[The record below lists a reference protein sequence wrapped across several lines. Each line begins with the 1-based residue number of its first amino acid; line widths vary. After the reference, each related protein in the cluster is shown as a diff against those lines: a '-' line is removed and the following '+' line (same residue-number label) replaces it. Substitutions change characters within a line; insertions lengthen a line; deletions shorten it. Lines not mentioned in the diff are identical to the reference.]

1 MSEKCVNY
9 FRIIQKMTEQKLKEY
24 FENKITIDELKSDV
38 KNSQTKTGCDTTSV
52 YIQQINDGEF
62 EIQKEH
68 LIKLCNDF
76 ITRKLGSEDLTT
88 IAFSLIAS
96 EYFDWNGDEM
106 SNVIFDW
113 DDPIIGYDINL
124 KNVQLWKDYLENGN
138 YNLDKNELKEKFR
151 SKGKFLNLY
160 QQIDQILW
168 EDWDPIGINDDA
180 PRDEY
185 QGYTPLILK
194 LVKSKSDSTKI
205 AEKLYEIETELIGLS
220 GNYEN
225 CLKVAEKIN
234 NLEKKNV
241 V

>member
-1 MSEKCVNY
+1 
-9 FRIIQKMTEQKLKEY
+9 MTEQKLKDY
-24 FENKITIDELKSDV
+24 FENKITIDELKSNV
-38 KNSQTKTGCDTTSV
+38 KNSQTKTGFDTTSV
-52 YIQQINDGEF
+52 YIEQIKEGEF
-62 EIQKEH
+62 EVQKEH
-68 LIKLCNDF
+68 LIKLCDAF
-76 ITRKLGSEDLTT
+76 IAKKIDNEDLNT

-113 DDPIIGYDINL
+113 DNPIIGYDINL

-151 SKGKFLNLY
+151 RKGKFLNLY
-160 QQIDQILW
+160 LQIDQILW
-168 EDWDPIGINDDA
+168 EDWDPIGINDYA

-185 QGYTPLILK
+185 QSYTPIILK
-194 LVKSKSDSTKI
+194 LVKSKSDSIKI
-205 AEKLYEIETELIGLS
+205 AQKLYEIETETIGLS

-234 NLEKKNV
+234 NLDMKNV